1 MVFREDPSYD
11 IFVDLDPKGQR
22 HRECD
27 TWTAES
33 RVSALNLYD
42 CSNELLCWAFR
53 SRALVTFV
61 REKATIFAFHQG
73 SMKLKQ

>member
-22 HRECD
+22 NGVCD
-27 TWTAES
+27 TRTAEP
-33 RVSALNLYD
+33 RVSALDIYD
-42 CSNELLCWAFR
+42 GSNELLCWTFG

-61 REKATIFAFHQG
+61 REKATILAFHQG